1 MLTKE
6 DVSSRESDLSHTY
19 KIIIRP
25 SEDDLI
31 LDRQTY
37 DKEILQSEITKDAY
51 SKIIND
57 AEKVIS
63 DSWIKKRK
71 YESIKVP
78 LWVYGVF
85 CCGLLCFVLYML
97 LMFYSSRRK
106 NGKALRIAA
115 IIFASLGCAITFSLS
130 LFNLVRK
137 ITKGKTLDDFIYE
150 DLTAFCDNINK
161 TISKNLMFRFNK
173 EEKYL
178 ECFVKNLTGIKKK
191 FNFDKI
197 DSSHGSEKRNVISN
211 DVVNQDLNGILED
224 NTERKFTVSNDNSSE
239 IKLHH
244 GRAMTFNEMNY
255 RKFKKPK
262 ND

>member
-6 DVSSRESDLSHTY
+6 DVSSHDSELSNSY

-37 DKEILQSEITKDAY
+37 DKEILQKEISKDAY

-71 YESIKVP
+71 YETIRVP

-85 CCGLLCFVLYML
+85 CCGLLCFILYML

-115 IIFASLGCAITFSLS
+115 IIFASLGCGITFSLS
-130 LFNLVRK
+130 VFNLFRK

-161 TISKNLMFRFNK
+161 TISQNLMFRFNK

-178 ECFVKNLTGIKKK
+178 ECFVKNVSGIKKK
-191 FNFDKI
+191 FDFDKI
-197 DSSHGSEKRNVISN
+197 ESSHESDKRNVISD
-211 DVVNQDLNGILED
+211 DVAGAEIKSILDD
-224 NTERKFTVSNDNSSE
+224 NTDRKLTVSNDNSSE
-239 IKLHH
+239 IKIHH

-255 RKFKKPK
+255 RKFRKPK